1 MVRGTW
7 QKTLV
12 YHLLLYYI
20 PTVVVL
26 GLIGN
31 MVSISVFLRTR
42 LRRRSSSF
50 FLAAMAGS
58 DSASLVLLAAR
69 WLFNNSYLPSLALTV
84 LDSDVGCKIINYVGS
99 TVTSIGVW
107 LTVAYTLERCVA
119 VQFPLRRRSM
129 CTVGRAKTTIMGI
142 VMFSAASY
150 LYIPFIYG
158 HSNKFVGCGIYT
170 EYQDVLVTFS
180 VAEMTIMFF
189 LPFLVTAALN
199 AIILYCLCTRG
210 GPTNR
215 GRKRMSRPSTFP
227 LPSLPRDPKH
237 ASPFLHLPSCPSS
250 SFTSTTPLPSTS
262 ICCAFTSTSIPLFCS
277 SSSLHPPL
285 TYRSSPSFS
294 SHPPPSAS
302 SLTIPQLPTTSSS
315 SSSKCSKNL
324 ANLKTSIAKSKELC
338 NNNNTPVILPKTC
351 VYNDTNRP
359 SKITVDGGGTAR
371 RGTANKRSTSSL
383 PDVKCIMASCKDK
396 HSEEVFT
403 HIAKSTSCGT
413 IFEEDHSN
421 HLTTSQAT
429 CANCVGV
436 RGWPNHSSFSPI
448 SLCHQLGSHKTR
460 KQESNTCNVN
470 AYDNDAKKHK
480 YGSNSRHSRYS
491 NHKNHCC
498 TENKPGVGGFSGLVY
513 VKNHIDIR
521 KLTRNHKALDKS
533 FVRQKVTYKSHSL
546 MILRTPK
553 CIRNHS
559 QVINARCECRCVTA
573 LFRHHSY
580 TFTNKNNK
588 DEHHQY
594 HRNNSYTF
602 TNHKNNKGDRDC
614 YKRNQNH
621 SKDDREQ
628 DHFHRNLNH
637 SNEDER
643 DRDDHDGSS
652 DSDQP
657 TTASIGTCTAE
668 DPGPSKMN
676 QSSPLASITVS
687 PLRDEGL
694 SHHHSVYCQST
705 PSRSCR
711 LSNLTIPPSSPS
723 ARSQAGSGINIQ
735 GDQDLHQP
743 DYHLTERNPTK
754 DINPAVNRKRSET
767 RDCAHANFTKM
778 LILISTTFLI
788 MHLPS
793 RALRLYVMVHFRSE
807 SPGSITK
814 KEKNTLLLLQHVFL
828 CLHYAH
834 SAVNF
839 LLYVLCGS
847 NFRRSLHQL
856 VSSQVK
862 HIAELGRRWWGMGRG
877 VGGSSGVAGV

>member
-7 QKTLV
+7 QQTLV

-50 FLAAMAGS
+50 YLAAMAGS
-58 DSASLVLLAAR
+58 DSACLVLLAAR

-84 LDSDVGCKIINYVGS
+84 LDSSVGCKIINYVGS

-119 VQFPLRRRSM
+119 VQFPLRRLSM

-158 HSNKFVGCGIYT
+158 RSNKFVGCGIYT

-180 VAEMTIMFF
+180 VAEMTIMFI

-199 AIILYCLCTRG
+199 TIILYCLCTRG

-215 GRKRMSRPSTFP
+215 GRKR
-227 LPSLPRDPKH
+227 
-237 ASPFLHLPSCPSS
+237 
-250 SFTSTTPLPSTS
+250 
-262 ICCAFTSTSIPLFCS
+262 I
-277 SSSLHPPL
+277 
-285 TYRSSPSFS
+285 
-294 SHPPPSAS
+294 
-302 SLTIPQLPTTSSS
+302 
-315 SSSKCSKNL
+315 
-324 ANLKTSIAKSKELC
+324 
-338 NNNNTPVILPKTC
+338 
-351 VYNDTNRP
+351 P
-359 SKITVDGGGTAR
+359 SKITVDGGGTAS
-371 RGTANKRSTSSL
+371 RGTVNKHSTSSL
-383 PDVKCIMASCKDK
+383 PDVKCIVASCKDK
-396 HSEEVFT
+396 HSEEVFP

-413 IFEEDHSN
+413 IYEEDHSN

-429 CANCVGV
+429 CTNCLGV
-436 RGWPNHSSFSPI
+436 RGWPYHSSFSPI

-470 AYDNDAKKHK
+470 AFDNDANKHN

-491 NHKNHCC
+491 NHINHCC

-513 VKNHIDIR
+513 VKNQMDIR

-553 CIRNHS
+553 CIRNHC
-559 QVINARCECRCVTA
+559 QVMNTRCECRCVTA

-580 TFTNKNNK
+580 TFTNNKNNK
-588 DEHHQY
+588 DDHHQY
-594 HRNNSYTF
+594 RRNNSYTF

-614 YKRNQNH
+614 HRRNQNH
-621 SKDDREQ
+621 SRDDREQ

-637 SNEDER
+637 NNEDER
-643 DRDDHDGSS
+643 DRDHRDDST

-657 TTASIGTCTAE
+657 TTASIGTCTSE

-676 QSSPLASITVS
+676 QSSPLAPITVS

-694 SHHHSVYCQST
+694 SHHHSPTHSVYCQST

-711 LSNLTIPPSSPS
+711 LSDLTVPLTSPS
-723 ARSQAGSGINIQ
+723 TRSQAGSGIKIQ
-735 GDQDLHQP
+735 GDQDLHQQG
-743 DYHLTERNPTK
+743 YHFTERNPK
-754 DINPAVNRKRSET
+754 DFKPAVNRKLWSSCKGRNCFET

-793 RALRLYVMVHFRSE
+793 RALRLYVMLHFRSE
-807 SPGSITK
+807 SPGSITE
-814 KEKNTLLLLQHVFL
+814 KEKKTLLLLQHVFL
-828 CLHYAH
+828 CLHYTH

-856 VSSQVK
+856 VVSSQIK

-877 VGGSSGVAGV
+877 VDSGSGVAGV